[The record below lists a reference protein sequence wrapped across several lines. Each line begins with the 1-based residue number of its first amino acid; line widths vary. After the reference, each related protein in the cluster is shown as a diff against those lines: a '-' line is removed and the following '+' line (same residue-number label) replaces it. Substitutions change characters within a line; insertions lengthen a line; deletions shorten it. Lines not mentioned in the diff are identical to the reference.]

1 MLGNTADIL
10 GVVKNIFFSFKGIIF
25 LLIGVF
31 IALWLFEKLVDFFLT
46 LPELAKDMAITKSE
60 KSEVGLLVKM
70 AKERGLTLSRKKLL
84 TGLKARKKEKKYQAL
99 LKKYGDVEAV

>member
-46 LPELAKDMAITKSE
+46 LPELAKDMAITKTE

-70 AKERGLTLSRKKLL
+70 AKKRGLVLKRGEILESLKVKK
-84 TGLKARKKEKKYQAL
+84 REKKYKAL
-99 LKKYGDVEAV
+99 TKKYID